1 MKIITLEQGTPTWH
15 AWRNEGLGS
24 SDVSAIAAHANLVE
38 YKPWMKSISRV
49 YEEKKG
55 LRAPE
60 SFDNWRIRRGHA
72 GEGFVRAAIAEQM
85 GLVFVPLC
93 VESDDQPMLRAS
105 LDGVDFGY
113 ANTLEIKNPND
124 TVHSL
129 AAAGVVVDYYLVQM
143 LHQQIVLTGHP
154 ETWLDAAMQGRTM
167 TFASGRPED
176 RSVHRVTMRLVDHA
190 AMAESL
196 YDAMIDFID
205 AMANN
210 RPPMG
215 EDFMAKASRYAA
227 LQREAD
233 QIEAMQNSIKQELI
247 DTLAAGGKLRGSGGG
262 LSLSWQPPKMAVSS
276 VKDLIDGLGLTE
288 EQVAPYKKQRDGYWR
303 ASVSTSRRKE
313 SSP

>member
-1 MKIITLEQGTPTWH
+1 VKIIKLEQGTPAWH

-38 YKPWMKSISRV
+38 YKPWMKPVSRV

-55 LRAPE
+55 LRPKE
-60 SFDNWRIRRGHA
+60 SFDSWLMRRGHA

-85 GLVFVPLC
+85 GMVFVPLC
-93 VESDDQPMLRAS
+93 IQSDDQPLLRAS
-105 LDGVDFGY
+105 LDGIDFSHT
-113 ANTLEIKNPND
+113 NTLEIKNPND

-129 AAAGVVVDYYLVQM
+129 AAAGVIVDYYLVQM
-143 LHQQIVLTGHP
+143 LHQQIVLAGHP

-176 RSVHRVTMRLVDHA
+176 RSVHRVTSRLVDHV
-190 AMAESL
+190 AMAVSL

-205 AMANN
+205 ALAND

-215 EDFMAKASRYAA
+215 EDFMAKASRYTAI
-227 LQREAD
+227 QREID
-233 QIEAMQNSIKQELI
+233 FLQNIQDSIKGELS
-247 DTLAAGGKLRGSGGG
+247 DALDAKGRVRGSGGG
-262 LSLSWQPPKMAVSS
+262 LTLSWQEPKMVVSS

-288 EQVAPYKKQRDGYWR
+288 EQVKPYKKERSGFWR
-303 ASVSTSRRKE
+303 ASVSASRKKE
-313 SSP
+313 S